1 MKGVKKGNVG
11 TFKKHALI
19 IVNYGN
25 ASGKEIFDFSSMIK
39 DYVLRKF
46 NILLIEEVNIIN

>member
-1 MKGVKKGNVG
+1 MKGIKKGNVG

-46 NILLIEEVNIIN
+46 NILLLEEVNIIN